1 MSGLV
6 LSFLGSGSM
15 NGSILRGVLAGGT
28 PAGRVRATTK
38 SASSAEKLRE
48 DTGVTVL
55 SGEENE
61 KANLEAVKGA
71 DVVLLGVKPYA
82 ILDLAREIAP
92 ALEPKTVVASV
103 AAGITLE
110 ALEKALPE
118 GQPVVRTMPN
128 TPSSVGRG
136 VISVTP
142 GTHTTKEQLEAVKEV
157 LSSVATVVE
166 VEEHLV
172 RAVTGVSGSGPAYV
186 FYLAEAMQQAGE
198 KLGLP
203 SDVARV
209 LAKETVAGAGVL
221 LSPDDADPAA
231 LRKAVTSPGGT
242 TEKAINTF
250 DDQGLRDVIAAG
262 ATASAE
268 RGDEMEQE
276 YCGD

>member
-1 MSGLV
+1 MSELV
-6 LSFLGSGSM
+6 LSFLGTGSM

-28 PAGRVRATTK
+28 PAERVRATTK
-38 SASSAEKLRE
+38 SASSAEALRA

-55 SGEENE
+55 SGEQNA
-61 KANLEAVKGA
+61 KANREAVKGA

-82 ILDLAREIAP
+82 ILGLAREIAP
-92 ALEPKTVVASV
+92 VLRPGTVVASV
-103 AAGITLE
+103 AAGITLD

-142 GTHTTKEQLEAVKEV
+142 GTHTTRDQLDAVKDV

-186 FYLAEAMQQAGE
+186 FYLTEAMQRAGE
-198 KLGLP
+198 ELGLP

-231 LRKAVTSPGGT
+231 LRQAVTSPGGT

-250 DDQGLRDVIAAG
+250 DDRGLRDVIAAG
-262 ATASAE
+262 ATASAQ
-268 RGDEMEQE
+268 RGDEMERE

>member
-1 MSGLV
+1 MSELV

-142 GTHTTKEQLEAVKEV
+142 GTHTTKEQLEAVREV

-262 ATASAE
+262 VTASSE

>member
-1 MSGLV
+1 MSELV

-28 PAGRVRATTK
+28 PAERVRATTK

-55 SGEENE
+55 SGEENGQ
-61 KANLEAVKGA
+61 ANLEAVKGA

-103 AAGITLE
+103 AAGITLD
-110 ALEKALPE
+110 ALEKALPDS
-118 GQPVVRTMPN
+118 QPVVRTMPN

-142 GTHTTKEQLEAVKEV
+142 GTHTSKEQLEAVKEV

-250 DDQGLRDVIAAG
+250 DDRGLRDVIAAG

-268 RGDEMEQE
+268 RGDQMEQE
-276 YCGD
+276 YCGG

>member
-1 MSGLV
+1 MSELV
-6 LSFLGSGSM
+6 LSFLGTGSM

-28 PAGRVRATTK
+28 PAERVRATTK
-38 SASSAEKLRE
+38 SASSAQTLSE

-55 SGEENE
+55 SGEENAR
-61 KANLEAVKGA
+61 ANLEAVKDA

-92 ALEPKTVVASV
+92 VLHPGTVVASV
-103 AAGITLE
+103 AAGITLD
-110 ALEKALPE
+110 ALEKALPQ

-142 GTHTTKEQLEAVKEV
+142 GTHTTPDQLSVVKEV

-186 FYLAEAMQQAGE
+186 FYLAEAMQRAGE
-198 KLGLP
+198 ELGLP

-242 TEKAINTF
+242 TEKALNTF
-250 DDQGLRDVIAAG
+250 DERGLKDVIAAG
-262 ATASAE
+262 AAASAE

-276 YCGD
+276 YCGH

>member
-1 MSGLV
+1 MSELV
-6 LSFLGSGSM
+6 LTFLGSGSM

-231 LRKAVTSPGGT
+231 MRKAVTSPGGT

-262 ATASAE
+262 VTASAE

>member
-1 MSGLV
+1 MSELV
-6 LSFLGSGSM
+6 LSFLGTGSM

-28 PAGRVRATTK
+28 PAERVRATTK
-38 SASSAEKLRE
+38 SASSAQTLSE

-55 SGEENE
+55 SGEENAR
-61 KANLEAVKGA
+61 ANLEAVKDA

-92 ALEPKTVVASV
+92 VLHPGTVVASV
-103 AAGITLE
+103 AAGITLD
-110 ALEKALPE
+110 ALEKALPQ

-128 TPSSVGRG
+128 IPSSVGRG

-142 GTHTTKEQLEAVKEV
+142 GTHTTPDQLSVVKEV

-186 FYLAEAMQQAGE
+186 FYLAEAMQRAGE
-198 KLGLP
+198 ELGLP

-242 TEKAINTF
+242 TEKALNTF
-250 DDQGLRDVIAAG
+250 DERGLKDVIAAG
-262 ATASAE
+262 AAASAE

-276 YCGD
+276 YCGH

>member
-1 MSGLV
+1 MSELV
-6 LSFLGSGSM
+6 LSFLGTGSM

-28 PAGRVRATTK
+28 PAERVRATTK
-38 SASSAEKLRE
+38 SASSAQTLRE

-55 SGEENE
+55 SGEENAG
-61 KANLEAVKGA
+61 ANLEAVKDA

-92 ALEPKTVVASV
+92 VLQPGTVVASV
-103 AAGITLE
+103 AAGITLD
-110 ALEKALPE
+110 ALEKALPQ

-142 GTHTTKEQLEAVKEV
+142 GTHTTPDQLNVVKEV

-186 FYLAEAMQQAGE
+186 FYLAEAMQRAGE
-198 KLGLP
+198 ELGLP

-242 TEKAINTF
+242 TEKALNTF
-250 DDQGLRDVIAAG
+250 DERGLKDVIAAG
-262 ATASAE
+262 AAASAE

-276 YCGD
+276 YCGH

>member
-1 MSGLV
+1 MSELV
-6 LSFLGSGSM
+6 LTFLGSGSM

-28 PAGRVRATTK
+28 PAERVRATTK
-38 SASSAEKLRE
+38 SASSADKLRE

-55 SGEENE
+55 SGEEND
-61 KANLEAVKGA
+61 KANLEAVKDA

-92 ALEPKTVVASV
+92 ALQPKTVVASV
-103 AAGITLE
+103 AAGITLD

-142 GTHTTKEQLEAVKEV
+142 GTHTTQDQLEAVKEV

-242 TEKAINTF
+242 TERAINTF
-250 DDQGLRDVIAAG
+250 DDRGLRDVIAAG

-268 RGDEMEQE
+268 RGDEMEKE

>member
-1 MSGLV
+1 MSELV

-28 PAGRVRATTK
+28 PAERVRATTK
-38 SASSAEKLRE
+38 SASSAGKLRE

-55 SGEENE
+55 SGEEND
-61 KANLEAVKGA
+61 KANLEAVKDA

-92 ALEPKTVVASV
+92 ALQPKTVVASV
-103 AAGITLE
+103 AAGITLD

-142 GTHTTKEQLEAVKEV
+142 GTHTTQDQLEAVKEV

-250 DDQGLRDVIAAG
+250 DDRGLRDVIAAG

-268 RGDEMEQE
+268 RGDEMEKE

>member
-1 MSGLV
+1 MSELV
-6 LSFLGSGSM
+6 LSFLGTGSM

-28 PAGRVRATTK
+28 PAERVRATTK
-38 SASSAEKLRE
+38 SASSAEALRA

-55 SGEENE
+55 SGEENA

-82 ILDLAREIAP
+82 ILGLAREIAP
-92 ALEPKTVVASV
+92 ALQPGTVVASV
-103 AAGITLE
+103 AAGITLD
-110 ALEKALPE
+110 ALEKALPQ

-142 GTHTTKEQLEAVKEV
+142 GTHTTPDQLNAVKEV

-242 TEKAINTF
+242 TEKALDTF
-250 DDQGLRDVIAAG
+250 DERGLKDVIAAG
-262 ATASAE
+262 AAASAE

-276 YCGD
+276 YCGH

>member
-1 MSGLV
+1 MSELV
-6 LSFLGSGSM
+6 LSFLGTGSM

-28 PAGRVRATTK
+28 PAERVRATTK
-38 SASSAEKLRE
+38 SASSAQTLRE

-55 SGEENE
+55 SGEENAG
-61 KANLEAVKGA
+61 ANLEAVKDA

-92 ALEPKTVVASV
+92 VLQPGTVVASV
-103 AAGITLE
+103 AAGITLD
-110 ALEKALPE
+110 ALEKALPQ

-128 TPSSVGRG
+128 IPSSVGRG

-142 GTHTTKEQLEAVKEV
+142 GTHTTPDQLNVVKEV

-186 FYLAEAMQQAGE
+186 FYLAEAMQRAGE
-198 KLGLP
+198 ELGLP

-242 TEKAINTF
+242 TEKALNTF
-250 DDQGLRDVIAAG
+250 DERSLKDVIAAG
-262 ATASAE
+262 AAASAE

-276 YCGD
+276 YCGH

>member
-1 MSGLV
+1 MSELV
-6 LSFLGSGSM
+6 LSFLGTGSM

-28 PAGRVRATTK
+28 PAERVRATTK
-38 SASSAEKLRE
+38 SASSAQTLSE

-55 SGEENE
+55 SGEENAR
-61 KANLEAVKGA
+61 ANLEAVKDA

-92 ALEPKTVVASV
+92 VLQPGTVVASV
-103 AAGITLE
+103 AAGITLD
-110 ALEKALPE
+110 ALEKALPQ

-128 TPSSVGRG
+128 IPSSVGRG

-142 GTHTTKEQLEAVKEV
+142 GTHTTPDQLNVVKEV

-186 FYLAEAMQQAGE
+186 FYLAEAMQRAGE
-198 KLGLP
+198 ELGLP

-242 TEKAINTF
+242 TEKALNTF
-250 DDQGLRDVIAAG
+250 DERSLKDVIAAG
-262 ATASAE
+262 AAASAE

-276 YCGD
+276 YCGH

>member
-1 MSGLV
+1 MSELV
-6 LSFLGSGSM
+6 LSFLGTGSM

-28 PAGRVRATTK
+28 PAERVRATTK
-38 SASSAEKLRE
+38 SASSAEALRA

-55 SGEENE
+55 SGEQNA
-61 KANLEAVKGA
+61 KANLEAVEGA
-71 DVVLLGVKPYA
+71 DMVLLGVKPYA
-82 ILDLAREIAP
+82 ILGLAREIAP
-92 ALEPKTVVASV
+92 ALQLGTVVASV
-103 AAGITLE
+103 AAGITLD
-110 ALEKALPE
+110 ALEKALPQ

-142 GTHTTKEQLEAVKEV
+142 GTHTTPDQLNAVKEV

-231 LRKAVTSPGGT
+231 LREAVTSPGGT
-242 TEKAINTF
+242 TEKALNTF
-250 DDQGLRDVIAAG
+250 DERGLKDVIAAG
-262 ATASAE
+262 AAASAE

>member
-1 MSGLV
+1 MSELV

-15 NGSILRGVLAGGT
+15 NGSILRGVLASGT

-142 GTHTTKEQLEAVKEV
+142 GTHTTKEQLEAVREV

-262 ATASAE
+262 VTASAE

>member
-1 MSGLV
+1 MSELV
-6 LSFLGSGSM
+6 LSFLGTGSM

-28 PAGRVRATTK
+28 PAERVRATTK
-38 SASSAEKLRE
+38 SASSAQTLSE

-55 SGEENE
+55 SGEENAR
-61 KANLEAVKGA
+61 ANLEAVKDA

-92 ALEPKTVVASV
+92 VLQPGTVVASV
-103 AAGITLE
+103 AAGITLD
-110 ALEKALPE
+110 ALEKALPQ

-142 GTHTTKEQLEAVKEV
+142 GTHTTPDQLSVVKEV

-186 FYLAEAMQQAGE
+186 FYLAEAMQRAGE
-198 KLGLP
+198 ELGLP

-242 TEKAINTF
+242 TEKALNTF
-250 DDQGLRDVIAAG
+250 DERGLKDVIAAG
-262 ATASAE
+262 AAASAE

-276 YCGD
+276 YCGR

>member
-1 MSGLV
+1 MSELV

-142 GTHTTKEQLEAVKEV
+142 GTHTTKEQLEAVREV

>member
-1 MSGLV
+1 MSELV

-142 GTHTTKEQLEAVKEV
+142 GTHTTKEQLEAVREV

-262 ATASAE
+262 VTASAE

>member
-1 MSGLV
+1 M
-6 LSFLGSGSM
+6 
-15 NGSILRGVLAGGT
+15 
-28 PAGRVRATTK
+28 
-38 SASSAEKLRE
+38 
-48 DTGVTVL
+48 
-55 SGEENE
+55 
-61 KANLEAVKGA
+61 
-71 DVVLLGVKPYA
+71 
-82 ILDLAREIAP
+82 
-92 ALEPKTVVASV
+92 
-103 AAGITLE
+103 
-110 ALEKALPE
+110 
-118 GQPVVRTMPN
+118 
-128 TPSSVGRG
+128 
-136 VISVTP
+136 
-142 GTHTTKEQLEAVKEV
+142 EAVKEV

>member
-1 MSGLV
+1 MSELV

-15 NGSILRGVLAGGT
+15 NGSILRGVLAGGVPT
-28 PAGRVRATTK
+28 ERVRATTK
-38 SASSAEKLRE
+38 SASSAQKLHA

-61 KANLEAVKGA
+61 HANREAVKGA
-71 DVVLLGVKPYA
+71 HVVLLGVKPYA

-92 ALEPKTVVASV
+92 ALQPSTVVASV
-103 AAGITLE
+103 AAGITID

-142 GTHTTKEQLEAVKEV
+142 GTHTTQEQLDAVKQV

-166 VEEHLV
+166 VQENLI

-203 SDVARV
+203 GDVARV
-209 LAKETVAGAGVL
+209 LAKETIAGAGVL
-221 LSPDDADPAA
+221 LSPDNADPAA

-250 DDQGLRDVIAAG
+250 DDRGLRDVIAAG
-262 ATASAE
+262 AMASAE
-268 RGDEMEQE
+268 RGDEMERE
-276 YCGD
+276 YCGE

>member
-1 MSGLV
+1 MSELV
-6 LSFLGSGSM
+6 LSFLGTGSM

-28 PAGRVRATTK
+28 PAERVRATTK
-38 SASSAEKLRE
+38 SASSAQTLRE

-55 SGEENE
+55 SGEENAR
-61 KANLEAVKGA
+61 ANLEAVKDA

-92 ALEPKTVVASV
+92 VLQPGTVVASV
-103 AAGITLE
+103 AAGITLD
-110 ALEKALPE
+110 ALEKALPQ

-128 TPSSVGRG
+128 IPSSVGRG

-142 GTHTTKEQLEAVKEV
+142 GTHTTPDQLNVVKEV

-186 FYLAEAMQQAGE
+186 FYLAEAMQRAGE
-198 KLGLP
+198 ELGLP

-242 TEKAINTF
+242 TEKALNTF
-250 DDQGLRDVIAAG
+250 DERSLKDVIAAG
-262 ATASAE
+262 AAASAE

-276 YCGD
+276 YCGH

>member
-1 MSGLV
+1 MSELV
-6 LSFLGSGSM
+6 LTFLGSGSM

-28 PAGRVRATTK
+28 PAERVRATTK
-38 SASSAEKLRE
+38 SASSADKLRE

-55 SGEENE
+55 SGEEND
-61 KANLEAVKGA
+61 KANLEAVKDA

-92 ALEPKTVVASV
+92 ALQPKTVVASV
-103 AAGITLE
+103 AAGITLD

-142 GTHTTKEQLEAVKEV
+142 GTHTTQDQLEAVKEV
-157 LSSVATVVE
+157 LSSVAAVVE

-242 TEKAINTF
+242 TERAINTF
-250 DDQGLRDVIAAG
+250 DDRGLRDVIAAG

-268 RGDEMEQE
+268 RGDEMEKE

>member
-1 MSGLV
+1 MSELV

-231 LRKAVTSPGGT
+231 MRKAVTSPGGT

>member
-1 MSGLV
+1 MSELV

>member
-1 MSGLV
+1 MSELV
-6 LSFLGSGSM
+6 LSFLGTGSM

-28 PAGRVRATTK
+28 PAEQVRATTK
-38 SASSAEKLRE
+38 SAASAETLRE
-48 DTGVTVL
+48 DTGVTVF

-92 ALEPKTVVASV
+92 ALEPKTVVVSV
-103 AAGITLE
+103 AAGITLG

-142 GTHTTKEQLEAVKEV
+142 GTHTTRDQLDAVKEV

-209 LAKETVAGAGVL
+209 LAKETIAGAGVL

-250 DDQGLRDVIAAG
+250 DDRGLRDVIAAG

-276 YCGD
+276 YCGH